1 MAFMSADSGVTDP
14 DTLSIGVSI
23 VLYRT
28 PVAAILELLQQLLTQ
43 GARLIYLIDNSPRE
57 FDAFAGWVPNPRVVA
72 ISTRKNLG
80 YGRANNLA
88 IRDSVRR
95 HKYHLICN
103 PDVFL
108 GPETLPRLYHM
119 LEGRPD
125 VGLCSPRIVGTDGKL
140 HHLCKRLPSPLDL
153 AIRRFAP
160 ATWFASQRAH
170 YEMRDQSYD
179 EPMEVPFLSGCFM
192 FFRSSVLAR
201 LDGFDERYFLYIEDL
216 DLSRRA
222 AAIARNLYSPDAR
235 IVHVADRGAYKSLR
249 LLRYFGV
256 SVLRYFNKWGWF
268 EQPWF
273 AARKPDG
280 SR

>member
-1 MAFMSADSGVTDP
+1 MAFMSADSGVTDS

-28 PVAAILELLQQLLTQ
+28 PVAAIMELLQQLLTQ
-43 GARLIYLIDNSPRE
+43 GARLIYLIDNSPKE

-72 ISTRKNLG
+72 ISTRQNLG

-108 GPETLPRLYHM
+108 GPETLPQLYRM
-119 LEGRPD
+119 LEDRPD

-140 HHLCKRLPSPLDL
+140 HHSCKRLPSPLDL
-153 AIRRFAP
+153 AIRRFTP

-170 YEMRDQSYD
+170 YEMRDQSYE

-222 AAIARNLYSPDAR
+222 AAIARNLYSPDVR

-273 AARKPDG
+273 AARKTDG

>member
-1 MAFMSADSGVTDP
+1 MPADSAATDSGLP
-14 DTLSIGVSI
+14 IGVSI

-28 PVAAILELLQQLLTQ
+28 PVAAIAELLQQLLAQ
-43 GARLIYLIDNSPRE
+43 GARLVYLIDNSPKE
-57 FDAFAGWVPNPRVVA
+57 FDTFQGWVPPPRVIA
-72 ISTRKNLG
+72 ISTRRNLG

-95 HKYHLICN
+95 HTYHLICN
-103 PDVFL
+103 PDIFL
-108 GPETLPRLYHM
+108 GPDTLPRLYRLM
-119 LEGRPD
+119 ESRPD
-125 VGLCSPRIVGTDGKL
+125 VGLCSPRIVGTDGRL

-160 ATWFASQRAH
+160 PAWFASQRAY

-179 EPMEVPFLSGCFM
+179 RPMEPPFLSGCFM
-192 FFRSSVLAR
+192 FFRSSVLSK

-222 AAIARNLYSPDAR
+222 AAIARNLYVPD
-235 IVHVADRGAYKSLR
+235 IHVVHVADRGAYKSLR
-249 LLRYFGV
+249 LLRYFAV

-273 AARKPDG
+273 ASRKSG
-280 SR
+280 H

>member
-1 MAFMSADSGVTDP
+1 MAPMSADPDGTDSG
-14 DTLSIGVSI
+14 TLSLGVSI
-23 VLYRT
+23 VLFRT
-28 PVAAILELLQQLLTQ
+28 PVTAIRELLAQLLTQ
-43 GARLIYLIDNSPRE
+43 GARLIYLIDNSPKE
-57 FDAFAGWVPNPRVVA
+57 FDAFENWVPHPRVVA
-72 ISTRKNLG
+72 VSTRKNLG

-95 HKYHLICN
+95 HRYHLICN
-103 PDVFL
+103 PDVSL
-108 GPETLPRLYHM
+108 GPETLPRLERL
-119 LEGRPD
+119 LESRPD

-179 EPMEVPFLSGCFM
+179 GPMEAPFLSGCFM
-192 FFRSSVLAR
+192 FFRSSVLAQ

-222 AAIARNLYSPDAR
+222 ATVARNLYFPDTQ
-235 IVHVADRGAYKSLR
+235 IVHVAGRGAHKSLR

-268 EQPWF
+268 DQPWF
-273 AARKPDG
+273 AIRKSG
-280 SR
+280 H

>member
-1 MAFMSADSGVTDP
+1 MSEASAVSDS

-28 PVAAILELLQQLLTQ
+28 PVTAIEALLRQLLTQ
-43 GARLIYLIDNSPRE
+43 GARLVYLIDNSPKD
-57 FDAFAGWVPNPRVVA
+57 FDAFKDWVPPSRVIA
-72 ISTRKNLG
+72 ISTRRNLG

-95 HKYHLICN
+95 HTYHLVCN
-103 PDVFL
+103 PDVSL
-108 GPETLPRLYHM
+108 QPDTLARLYSL
-119 LEGRPD
+119 LESRPD
-125 VGLCSPRIVGTDGKL
+125 IGLCGPRVVGSDGQL
-140 HHLCKRLPSPLDL
+140 HYLCKRLPSPLDL

-160 ATWFASQRAH
+160 LSWFAYQRAY
-170 YEMRDQSYD
+170 YEMRDHSYD
-179 EPMEVPFLSGCFM
+179 RPMEPPFLSGCFM
-192 FFRSSVLAR
+192 FFRSSVLSR

-222 AAIARNLYSPDAR
+222 AAIARNMYAPDIQ
-235 IVHVADRGAYKSLR
+235 IVHVHARGAHKSLR
-249 LLRYFGV
+249 LLRYFAV

-273 AARKPDG
+273 ASRKSG
-280 SR
+280 H